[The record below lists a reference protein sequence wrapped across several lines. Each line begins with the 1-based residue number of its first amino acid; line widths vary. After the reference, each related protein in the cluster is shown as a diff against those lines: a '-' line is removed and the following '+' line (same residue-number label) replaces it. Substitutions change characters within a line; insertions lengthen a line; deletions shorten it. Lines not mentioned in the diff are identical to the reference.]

1 MAPAARLHALAA
13 VGAEV
18 WTLPCRAGSPNPARV
33 DLEAL
38 LRRLAERGVNSL
50 LLEAGGTLAAAALAA
65 DLVDR
70 LYLFVAPCLI
80 GGADARTAVEGPGAS
95 RLADRW
101 RVKNLRTRR
110 VGEDLLIV
118 GDL

>member
-1 MAPAARLHALAA
+1 
-13 VGAEV
+13 
-18 WTLPCRAGSPNPARV
+18 V

-38 LRRLAERGVNSL
+38 LRRLAERGVQSV

-80 GGADARTAVEGPGAS
+80 GGAQARTPIEGPGAP
-95 RLADRW
+95 RLEDCW

-110 VGEDLLIV
+110 VGEDVLVV
-118 GDL
+118 GEVVTVLCPRGRLNRIEGGTTMRRDNVS